1 MLGGKNNKKVK
12 IILVILI
19 FLFNSVLVGCDRYIN
34 FKLFILDNKQG
45 EVKKDMYIQGINIQK
60 SNTTEQDLIQI
71 SNVIN
76 NVFNKLADKDFYYSY
91 FYDPYKYYEPVNSY
105 FEEKYI
111 NKIISENKSPIKEV
125 IDAIYSNENEY
136 FKEAKIVAIGEDVKN
151 KFAEIEIISLGD
163 SELFNIENM
172 RIDFN
177 DNFQII
183 NLKKISNKK
192 QVPYTTKALDKES
205 LLSNTNNIFLKEFNK
220 FIGPL
225 KNKKLFKEFNLKLNT
240 EVNIKVDAMLSNLQY
255 EDINKD
261 ILLKFFILGRGSF
274 NNYKI
279 VKYYFDDKDAMANS
293 RYVIKIVNKNKT
305 NSFEILFNRISNKI
319 IKITEL

>member
-1 MLGGKNNKKVK
+1 M
-12 IILVILI
+12 
-19 FLFNSVLVGCDRYIN
+19 
-34 FKLFILDNKQG
+34 FILDNKQD
-45 EVKKDMYIQGINIQK
+45 EVKKDMYIQGINIQN

-91 FYDPYKYYEPVNSY
+91 FYDSYKYYEPVHNY

-111 NKIISENKSPIKEV
+111 NKIMSENTSPIKEV

-136 FKEAKIVAIGEDVKN
+136 FKEAKVVAIGEDVKN

-163 SELFNIENM
+163 SELFNVENM

-183 NLKKISNKK
+183 NSKKVSNKK

-205 LLSNTNNIFLKEFNK
+205 LLSNTNDIFLKEFNK

-225 KNKKLFKEFNLKLNT
+225 KNRKLFEEFSLKLNT
-240 EVNIKVDAMLSNLQY
+240 DVNIKVEAMLSNLQY
-255 EDINKD
+255 EDINKET
-261 ILLKFFILGRGSF
+261 LLKFFTLSRGSF

-305 NSFEILFNRISNKI
+305 NSFEILFSRISNKI